1 MWVLPLDFSIKPFNF
16 TRQYIH
22 NNGYL
27 VYLSSSELTNV
38 IQFVRH
44 PHKKSPGTRLL
55 INLSRLEFQILFD
68 FEKPRRITTCLTLH
82 ANHLHH
88 MDFLSYPIFM
98 LMLNYNKVASRWLIF
113 TIEQVLAA
121 CAFFCAFL
129 IAGEFYP
136 VVMDRG
142 DYFFLFTLNIFVT
155 AICMMAL
162 KTHAGIIRLSS
173 IRDIQNILSFG
184 ILQYGFWLLIIFLFQ
199 DLLPA
204 FGKSKMIMLM
214 NALLAS
220 LFMISFRLLIKEV
233 FSLGGR
239 MRGNRLH
246 VIIYGANSMALSA
259 LRAVELDKG
268 SNRFVVAFV
277 DHGRDRI
284 GKSLSGKRVISGELE
299 TLRKFIKDHS
309 IKEFILAEDILD
321 PVRKTELL
329 ALCGEFGLRPT
340 VVPPITQWIN
350 GKFRS
355 NQIKNLTIESI
366 LNRDTIILT
375 HQKAQED
382 LAGKTVLVTGAA
394 GSIGSEICRQLFRYR
409 LGKLIMLDQ
418 SETGLHDM
426 LNELNNTNQFDI
438 QLSIELATIRDQDGI
453 ERIMST
459 HRPHVVYHAA
469 AYKHVP
475 ILEQFPNQV
484 VLTNVMGTKILADAA
499 QKHGVDKFVM
509 ISTDK
514 AVNPTNLM
522 GATKRI
528 AELYVN
534 SLQGAKNTHY
544 ITTRFGNVL
553 GSNGSVVPLFR
564 QQIEKG
570 GPVTVTHPEISRF
583 FMTIPEASSL
593 VIEASIMGNGGEI
606 FVFDMGKPEKILDMA
621 RKMIQLAGL
630 RPDIDIK
637 IEFTGLRKGE
647 KLHEELFKSEES
659 PGPTHHPK
667 IMIAKHKKA
676 EPWFHEEL
684 QTLILLAKN
693 FDDNEQDIR
702 SLVQKMIP
710 EFSTLIEELQEN
722 RLDKVAG

>member
-1 MWVLPLDFSIKPFNF
+1 
-16 TRQYIH
+16 
-22 NNGYL
+22 
-27 VYLSSSELTNV
+27 
-38 IQFVRH
+38 
-44 PHKKSPGTRLL
+44 
-55 INLSRLEFQILFD
+55 
-68 FEKPRRITTCLTLH
+68 
-82 ANHLHH
+82 
-88 MDFLSYPIFM
+88 MDFLSYPIVM

-113 TIEQVLAA
+113 AIEQMLAA

-136 VVMDRG
+136 VVMERG
-142 DYFFLFTLNIFVT
+142 DYLFLLTLNIFVT
-155 AICMMAL
+155 SICMMAL

-173 IRDIQNILSFG
+173 IKDIQNILSFG
-184 ILQYGFWLLIIFLFQ
+184 LIQYGLWLLIIFLFQ
-199 DLLPA
+199 DLLPP

-259 LRAVELDKG
+259 LRAVEMDKG

-284 GKSLSGKRVISGELE
+284 GKSLSGKRVISGEIE
-299 TLRKFIKDHS
+299 TLRRFIKNHS
-309 IKEFILAEDILD
+309 IKEFILAEDNLD
-321 PVRKTELL
+321 PARKTELL

-355 NQIKNLTIESI
+355 KQIKDLTIESI

-382 LAGKTVLVTGAA
+382 LEGRTVLVTGAA
-394 GSIGSEICRQLFRYR
+394 GSIGSEICRQLCRYR
-409 LGKLIMLDQ
+409 ISKLIMLDQ
-418 SETGLHDM
+418 SETGLHDI
-426 LNELNNTNQFDI
+426 LNELNNVNQFDI
-438 QLSIELATIRDQDGI
+438 RLSIELATIRDREGI
-453 ERIMST
+453 ERIMSL
-459 HRPHVVYHAA
+459 HRPDIVYHAA

-475 ILEQFPNQV
+475 ILEQFPAQV

-499 QKHGVDKFVM
+499 HRHSVRKFVM

-534 SLQGAKNTHY
+534 SLQGLDQTHF

-593 VIEASIMGNGGEI
+593 VIEASIMGKGGEI

-659 PGPTHHPK
+659 PGPTDHPK
-667 IMIAKHKKA
+667 IMIAQHKKA
-676 EPWFHEEL
+676 ESWFHDDL
-684 QTLILLAKN
+684 HTLIQMARN
-693 FDDNEQDIR
+693 FDGNDQEIR
-702 SLVQKMIP
+702 TLVQKMIP
-710 EFSTLIEELQEN
+710 EFSSMNQSMLEVTMD
-722 RLDKVAG
+722 RVAG

>member
-1 MWVLPLDFSIKPFNF
+1 
-16 TRQYIH
+16 
-22 NNGYL
+22 
-27 VYLSSSELTNV
+27 
-38 IQFVRH
+38 
-44 PHKKSPGTRLL
+44 
-55 INLSRLEFQILFD
+55 
-68 FEKPRRITTCLTLH
+68 
-82 ANHLHH
+82 
-88 MDFLSYPIFM
+88 MDFLSYPIVM

-113 TIEQVLAA
+113 AIEQILAA
-121 CAFFCAFL
+121 GAFFCAFL
-129 IAGEFYP
+129 IAREFYP
-136 VVMDRG
+136 VAMERN
-142 DYFFLFTLNIFVT
+142 DYIFLFLLNVFVT
-155 AICMMAL
+155 SICMMAL
-162 KTHAGIIRLSS
+162 KTHVGIIRLSS
-173 IRDIQNILSFG
+173 VRDIQNILTFG
-184 ILQYGFWLLIIFLFQ
+184 LIQYGFWLLIIFLFQ
-199 DLLPA
+199 DLLPT

-268 SNRFVVAFV
+268 RNRFVVAFV

-284 GKSLSGKRVISGELE
+284 GKSLSGKRVISGDIES
-299 TLRKFIKDHS
+299 LRRFIKDHR

-321 PVRKTELL
+321 PVRKSELL
-329 ALCGEFGLRPT
+329 ALCGEFGLRTT
-340 VVPPITQWIN
+340 VVPPITEWIN

-355 NQIKNLTIESI
+355 SQIKNLTIESI

-375 HQKAQED
+375 HHKAQED
-382 LAGKTVLVTGAA
+382 LAGSKVLVTGAA
-394 GSIGSEICRQLFRYR
+394 GSIGSEICRQLCRYR
-409 LGKLIMLDQ
+409 INKLIMLDQ
-418 SETGLHDM
+418 AETGLHDI
-426 LNELNNTNQFDI
+426 LNELNSTNPFG
-438 QLSIELATIRDQDGI
+438 IELNIELSTIRDAEGV
-453 ERIMST
+453 ERIMAT
-459 HRPHVVYHAA
+459 HQPHVVYHAA

-475 ILEQFPNQV
+475 ILEQFPAQV

-499 QKHGVDKFVM
+499 HRHGVRKFVM

-534 SLQGAKNTHY
+534 SLQGLDNTHF

-593 VIEASIMGNGGEI
+593 VIEASIMGKGGEI

-621 RKMIQLAGL
+621 RKMIQLAGF

-659 PGPTHHPK
+659 PIPTHHPK
-667 IMIAKHKKA
+667 IMIAQHRRA
-676 EPWFHEEL
+676 DPRFHEDLREL
-684 QTLILLAKN
+684 IGFAST
-693 FDDNEQDIR
+693 FDGKDHVIR
-702 SLVQKMIP
+702 DLVQKMIP
-710 EFSTLIEELQEN
+710 EFSTINQQVVKES
-722 RLDKVAG
+722 LDKVAG

>member
-1 MWVLPLDFSIKPFNF
+1 
-16 TRQYIH
+16 
-22 NNGYL
+22 
-27 VYLSSSELTNV
+27 
-38 IQFVRH
+38 
-44 PHKKSPGTRLL
+44 
-55 INLSRLEFQILFD
+55 
-68 FEKPRRITTCLTLH
+68 
-82 ANHLHH
+82 

-113 TIEQVLAA
+113 AIEQLLAA
-121 CAFFCAFL
+121 TAFLCAFL

-136 VVMDRG
+136 VNIDRG
-142 DYFFLFTLNIFVT
+142 DYLLLVALNAFIT
-155 AICMMAL
+155 ALCMLTL

-173 IRDIQNILSFG
+173 IRDIQNILTFG
-184 ILQYGFWLLIIFLFQ
+184 LMQYGFWLVIIFLFK
-199 DLLPA
+199 DILHP

-259 LRAVELDKG
+259 LRAVEMDRG
-268 SNRFVVAFV
+268 SNRYVVAFV
-277 DHGRDRI
+277 DHGKDRI
-284 GKSLSGKRVISGELE
+284 GKSLSGKRVISGNLE
-299 TLRKFIKDHS
+299 SLRKFISSHR

-321 PVRKTELL
+321 PLRKSELL
-329 ALCGEFGLRPT
+329 ALCGEFGIRPT

-350 GKFRS
+350 GKFNS
-355 NQIKNLTIESI
+355 NQIKSLTIESI
-366 LNRDTIILT
+366 LNREAIILT

-382 LAGKTVLVTGAA
+382 LAGATILVTGAA
-394 GSIGSEICRQLFRYR
+394 GSIGSEICRQLCRYR
-409 LGKLIMLDQ
+409 IGKLIMLDQ
-418 SETGLHDM
+418 SETGLHDIV
-426 LNELNNTNQFDI
+426 NELNNTNQHAI
-438 QLSIELATIRDQDGI
+438 ELKIELATIRDREGI
-453 ERIMST
+453 DRIMT
-459 HRPHVVYHAA
+459 HHRPNIVYHAA

-475 ILEQFPNQV
+475 ILEQFPAQV

-499 QKHGVDKFVM
+499 HRHQVRKFVM

-534 SLQGAKNTHY
+534 SLEGRDSTHF

-593 VIEASIMGNGGEI
+593 VIEASIMGTGGEI

-621 RKMIQLAGL
+621 KKMIQLAGY

-647 KLHEELFKSEES
+647 KLHEELFKAEES
-659 PGPTHHPK
+659 PLPTHHPK
-667 IMIAKHKKA
+667 IMIAQHRK
-676 EPWFHEEL
+676 PDTSFHDDLIEL
-684 QTLILLAKN
+684 IQFARKFEGNDL
-693 FDDNEQDIR
+693 QIR
-702 SLVQKMIP
+702 TLVQQMIP
-710 EFSTLIEELQEN
+710 EFSPLVPMREEEKMVVN
-722 RLDKVAG
+722 AGG